1 MENPIKEI
9 AKIAH
14 QLPLVVLQDINK
26 RITDWMASGGK
37 DDDPYIEQ
45 QLRFAQNVI
54 KRKHELEKEG
64 ICFGS

>member
-1 MENPIKEI
+1 MGNPIREI

-14 QLPLVVLQDINK
+14 QLPLAVLQDINK

-37 DDDPYIEQ
+37 EDDPYIEQ

-54 KRKHELEKEG
+54 KRQHGLY
-64 ICFGS
+64 